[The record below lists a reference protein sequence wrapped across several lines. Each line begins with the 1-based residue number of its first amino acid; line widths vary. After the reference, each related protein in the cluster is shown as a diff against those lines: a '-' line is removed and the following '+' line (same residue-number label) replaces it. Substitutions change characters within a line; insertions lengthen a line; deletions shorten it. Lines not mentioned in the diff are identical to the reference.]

1 MHQKYKG
8 YKSMTTLELSNARQ
22 KLADTIN
29 RVAYGNERILLR
41 RRGKDVAALVSV
53 DDLAL
58 LEGLEDRLDAEAARQ
73 ALAESGDRIPY
84 EQARREL
91 GLK

>member
-1 MHQKYKG
+1 
-8 YKSMTTLELSNARQ
+8 MTSLELSDARQ

-29 RVAYGNERILLR
+29 RVAYGKERILLR

-53 DDLAL
+53 EDLAL
-58 LEGLEDRLDAEAARQ
+58 LEELEDRSDVEAARQ
-73 ALAESGDRIPY
+73 ALAESKDRIPY

-91 GLK
+91 GRK

>member
-1 MHQKYKG
+1 MA
-8 YKSMTTLELSNARQ
+8 SLELSDVRQ

-29 RVAYGNERILLR
+29 RVAYGKERILLR

-53 DDLAL
+53 EDLAL
-58 LEGLEDRLDAEAARQ
+58 LEELEHRSDVEAARE
-73 ALAESGDRIPY
+73 ALAESEDRIPY
-84 EQARREL
+84 EQARQEL